1 MASPAKAK
9 RTRPP
14 HLRVS
19 TGTNRCGNCAWYHLA
34 TFAQYHQGTL
44 AHWSGICAMF
54 NGYLVSSMEV
64 CDSYER
70 GKPGT
75 KG

>member
-19 TGTNRCGNCAWYHLA
+19 TGTNQCGNCAWYHPGINS
-34 TFAQYHQGTL
+34 TS
-44 AHWSGICAMF
+44 SGRCAMF
-54 NGYLVSSMEV
+54 GGYYVSSMEV

>member
-9 RTRPP
+9 RTKPP

-19 TGTNRCGNCAWYHLA
+19 TGTNRCGNCAWYRPKYA
-34 TFAQYHQGTL
+34 V
-44 AHWSGICAMF
+44 SGHCAMF
-54 NGYLVSSMEV
+54 GGYHVSIDEV